1 MIGNNRVFRWF
12 CRHSRD
18 IYRLVVVVGYDA
30 KCVPGRR
37 RRCGRDRAIPPFLQ
51 LPAPFETE
59 TGGAAGHQHTAVP
72 EVRG

>member
-1 MIGNNRVFRWF
+1 MIGNNCVFRWF
-12 CRHSRD
+12 CHDFRD
-18 IYRLVVVVGYDA
+18 THRLVVVIGHGA

-37 RRCGRDRAIPPFLQ
+37 RRCGRGRAIASFLQ